1 MHNTPPV
8 QRRGKVLFLALPLG
22 GNMRRRDF
30 ITLLGGAAA
39 WPMVARA
46 QGERVRRI
54 GVMFGFSESDPLAKS
69 RAEAFQQGLEK
80 LGWTLGRNV
89 AIDYR
94 WSVYSDERAKAAAA
108 ELLTLSPD
116 LILTMGTTALRAA
129 QQATRTIPI
138 VFTIVYEPVAQG
150 FVQSLAH
157 PGGNIT
163 GFSNV
168 EPTIGGKWLELL
180 KAIAPSITRVA
191 FIFNPEA
198 SPYSAT
204 IYRSTAGAAA
214 KLTVDSVIVPVHEPA
229 EIERVVMMLAQEPN
243 GGLIAGSDSYTIDNS
258 KLIAELTAQYRVP
271 TIFGHRQY
279 MVAGG
284 LMYYGADVESQYRLA
299 AGYVDR
305 IFRGASLADLPVQQP
320 TKFDLIVNRK
330 AATALGLTVPQSILL
345 SADEVIE

>member
-1 MHNTPPV
+1 
-8 QRRGKVLFLALPLG
+8 
-22 GNMRRRDF
+22 MRRREF
-30 ITLLGGAAA
+30 IAGLGSA
-39 WPMVARA
+39 VAFQAKA
-46 QGERVRRI
+46 QAQSERVRRI

-69 RAEAFQQGLEK
+69 RVAAFQQGLEK
-80 LGWTLGRNV
+80 LGWALGRNL

-94 WSVYSDERAKAAAA
+94 WSVYSNERAQAVAA

-129 QQATRTIPI
+129 QHATRTTPI

-150 FVQSLAH
+150 FVQSVAH

-180 KAIAPSITRVA
+180 KEIAPRITRVA
-191 FIFNPEA
+191 FIFSPEA

-204 IYRSTAGAAA
+204 IYRSTAAASA
-214 KLTVDSVIVPVHEPA
+214 TLMVEPTIVPVRDTD
-229 EIERVVMMLAQEPN
+229 EINQVVTMLAHEPN
-243 GGLIAGSDSYTIDNS
+243 GGLIAGSDSFAIDHS
-258 KLIAELTAQYRVP
+258 KLIAELTARYRVP

-279 MVAGG
+279 MGAGG
-284 LMYYGADVESQYRLA
+284 LMYYGADVETQYRLA

-305 IFRGASLADLPVQQP
+305 ILRGTSPADLPVQEP
-320 TKFDLIVNRK
+320 TKFDLVVNRK
-330 AATALGLTVPQSILL
+330 VAEELGLALPQTILL
-345 SADEVIE
+345 RADEVLE